1 MATTGTSGH
10 GTSEFRTRNNK
21 NLFQRQTVGFKMTS
35 TPTEFHSEQLME
47 MSKNNQNFMKNIPKS
62 DRLEYFAPWV
72 NSEKTQ
78 YSVEGNFDI
87 KSKKVC
93 KYSLLNGPR
102 KPYLFKIIKYKLC
115 YLVWLFGGLQYKVYW
130 KEIRSYCRIKSTS
143 WRIITIKIR
152 RFESNDPAIR
162 VRCTRPYQYRIDNI
176 KIYFNTNIKC
186 LFLRIWLLVQIQL
199 LWQQQYHWFMMPKNQ
214 NRLQKSVLDSI
225 SNFD

>member
-10 GTSEFRTRNNK
+10 ETSGFRTRNLLFVNI

-102 KPYLFKIIKYKLC
+102 KPYLFKIIEYKLC
-115 YLVWLFGGLQYKVYW
+115 NLV
-130 KEIRSYCRIKSTS
+130 
-143 WRIITIKIR
+143 
-152 RFESNDPAIR
+152 
-162 VRCTRPYQYRIDNI
+162 
-176 KIYFNTNIKC
+176 
-186 LFLRIWLLVQIQL
+186 
-199 LWQQQYHWFMMPKNQ
+199 
-214 NRLQKSVLDSI
+214 
-225 SNFD
+225 